1 MTATAYLPEP
11 LIRRANVRCLL
22 PLWAASDFETNS
34 LTFLQGLEA
43 LALNRGEVD
52 EEILAAA
59 FGGDE
64 AEALRIV
71 EPFYGACCHVLNI
84 LKETIK
90 GECPS
95 GAKIKTAG

>member
-1 MTATAYLPEP
+1 M
-11 LIRRANVRCLL
+11 
-22 PLWAASDFETNS
+22 AAGQVTKFPKFPAARVPDSMFK
-34 LTFLQGLEA
+34 A
-43 LALNRGEVD
+43 LVPQLGEGGSPRVALSLNRGEVD
-52 EEILAAA
+52 EEILAAV
-59 FGGDE
+59 FGRDE